1 MTHVSPSDNQATPSG
16 AAAPVFSM
24 SKVFDMFFKHRAE
37 RDARK
42 AIARLSRYS
51 DRQLADI
58 GLKQSDL
65 MPTAFEKAADARAK
79 AMLRVFF

>member
-1 MTHVSPSDNQATPSG
+1 MTHITPSHNQATPSG
-16 AAAPVFSM
+16 AATPMFSM
-24 SKVFDMFFKHRAE
+24 SKVFGMIFKHRTQ

-42 AIARLSRYS
+42 AITRLSRYS

-65 MPTAFEKAADARAK
+65 MPTAYEKAADARAK

>member
-1 MTHVSPSDNQATPSG
+1 MTHVTPSHSQVSRPG
-16 AAAPVFSM
+16 AAAPMFSM
-24 SKVFDMFFKHRAE
+24 SKIVGMILKRRAE
-37 RDARK
+37 REARK
-42 AIARLSRYS
+42 AMARLSRYS

-79 AMLRVFF
+79 AMLRVFY